1 MGERQRTRTQV
12 GKTQNRT
19 NLEEVS
25 AEEEPDEDI
34 DDKEKGHEEQPTEE
48 RAYSLW
54 VQKTKTRMWGTVV

>member
-1 MGERQRTRTQV
+1 MGKRQRTRTQV

-34 DDKEKGHEEQPTEE
+34 DDKEKGHEEQP
-48 RAYSLW
+48 
-54 VQKTKTRMWGTVV
+54 